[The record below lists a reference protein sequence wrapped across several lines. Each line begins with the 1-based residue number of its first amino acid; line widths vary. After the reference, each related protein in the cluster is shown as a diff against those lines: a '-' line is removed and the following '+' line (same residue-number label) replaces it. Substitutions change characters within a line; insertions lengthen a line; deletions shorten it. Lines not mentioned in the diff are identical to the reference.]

1 VEGTN
6 VSPAPTPPPAKK
18 KVAILG
24 GGVAAVTVALQLTE
38 DPNWRDT
45 FESITIYQL
54 GWRLGGKGATGRVG
68 PNNRILEHGLHVW
81 LGYYENAFQLIQTV
95 YQDAKRLPGAPLQKW
110 EQAFTG
116 QNYVG
121 VDELYN
127 GRWVPWMLELPV
139 NNRIPGEGTV
149 PSLRDSMQEL
159 SDWIGR
165 NAERSLLRD
174 PAAAVLGKRLVQ
186 LAPLVGDPAY
196 TAEIKLT
203 LSHLLTRVTRHRTA
217 ADLSDLQRHR
227 LLLLT
232 EMAIVILFGLL
243 TDGIYTYGDLEK
255 LEHIDFAH
263 WLGRYNPGSDF
274 ADLKR
279 NPLLRGMYDFAFAFE
294 NGEVDKP
301 NFAAAPALRTI
312 FRMVLTYKGSIF
324 WKMNAGMG
332 DTIFAPAYQ
341 ALRNRGVD
349 IRFFH
354 KVKRLE
360 LSADKTSVARIHIGR
375 QATLKTGTYDP
386 LVPVFVG
393 DPPNSQPLPC
403 WPSEPCYDQLVEG
416 KALCQGKV
424 NLESFWTTWRDV
436 EDLALE
442 AGKDF
447 DVAVF
452 GISLG
457 SVPYLCKELMDASP
471 KWADM
476 ATKVTTVRT
485 QALQLWLKPD
495 IAHLGWT
502 EASPV
507 MDAWI
512 EPLDTWGDM
521 TDVMACESWSN
532 QGKPGSLAYFCG
544 PMVGGIPDQGDAG
557 FPAKAL
563 ADVQATADQM
573 LSRDIGTL
581 WPALG
586 AGGLPGSDVV
596 ARYDRANIDPS
607 ERYVQSPA
615 DTAKYRLAADKS
627 GFANLVITGDWIDN
641 GYNAGCVEA
650 SVWSGIQA
658 ANTIQGLPLNQG
670 VKNGDSEPL
679 WSGPSKPDL

>member
-1 VEGTN
+1 M
-6 VSPAPTPPPAKK
+6 SAAPAAPPAKK

-38 DPNWRDT
+38 DPDWRDT
-45 FESITIYQL
+45 FESVTIYQL

-68 PNNRILEHGLHVW
+68 DNNRVLEHGLHIW
-81 LGYYENAFQLIQTV
+81 LGYYENAFHLIQTV
-95 YQDAKRLPGAPLQKW
+95 YKDAKRLPGAPLQKW

-116 QNYVG
+116 QNFVG
-121 VDELYN
+121 VDELYKGN
-127 GRWVPWMLELPV
+127 WVPWMLELPV
-139 NNRIPGEGTV
+139 NNGIPGDGNV
-149 PSLRDSMQEL
+149 PALRDSMQAL

-165 NAERSLLRD
+165 NAERSLPAD
-174 PAAAVLGKRLVQ
+174 PAAAVLGRRLVE
-186 LAPLVGDPAY
+186 LAPFVGEPAH
-196 TAEIKLT
+196 TEEIKRT
-203 LSHLLTRVTRHRTA
+203 LSELQTKITHHRAAAALT
-217 ADLSDLQRHR
+217 DLEKQR

-232 EMAIVILFGLL
+232 EMAIVILFGLVV
-243 TDGIYTYGDLEK
+243 DGIYKYGDLEK
-255 LEHIDFAH
+255 LENIDFAN
-263 WLGRYNPGSDF
+263 WLGRYNPGADF

-294 NGEVDKP
+294 NGEIDKP

-349 IRFFH
+349 VRFFH

-360 LSADKTSVARIHIGR
+360 LAADKASVARIHIGR
-375 QATLKTGTYDP
+375 QATLKTGIYDP
-386 LVPVFVG
+386 LVPLFVG
-393 DPPNSQPLPC
+393 DPPSTQPLPC
-403 WPSEPCYDQLVEG
+403 WPATPRYEQLVEG
-416 KALCQGKV
+416 DALRKGEV
-424 NLESFWTTWRDV
+424 NLESFWTTWHDV

-442 AGKDF
+442 AGKNF
-447 DVAVF
+447 DTVVF

-457 SVPYLCKELMDASP
+457 SVPYLCQELMDASP
-471 KWADM
+471 QWHDM
-476 ATKVTTVRT
+476 ATKITTVRT

-495 IAHLGWT
+495 IAQLGWT
-502 EASPV
+502 EASPI

-512 EPLDTWGDM
+512 EPFDTWGDM
-521 TDVMACESWSN
+521 TDVMNCESWRN
-532 QGKPGSLAYFCG
+532 QDKPGSLAYFCG

-563 ADVQATADQM
+563 ADVQATANQM

-586 AGGLPGSDVV
+586 AGGLPAGDVV

-607 ERYVQSPA
+607 ERYVQSLA

-641 GYNAGCVEA
+641 GYNGGCVEA

-658 ANTIQGLPLNQG
+658 ANTILGLPLDQG
-670 VKNGDSEPL
+670 VKNGDSSSI
-679 WSGPSKPDL
+679 WAGPGKKA

>member
-1 VEGTN
+1 VAGTDMTD
-6 VSPAPTPPPAKK
+6 SSAAAKK

-24 GGVAAVTVALQLTE
+24 GGVAAVTVALELTE
-38 DPNWRDT
+38 DPNWRDQ

-68 PNNRILEHGLHVW
+68 DTNRILEHGLHVW

-95 YQDAKRLPGAPLQKW
+95 YKDAKRLPGAPLQKW

-127 GRWVPWMLELPV
+127 GQWVPWMLELPV
-139 NNRIPGEGTV
+139 NNGIPGDGNV

-165 NAERSLLRD
+165 NAERSLLPD
-174 PAAAVLGKRLVQ
+174 PAAAMLGKRLVQ
-186 LAPLVGDPAY
+186 LAPLVGDPAH

-203 LSHLLTRVTRHRTA
+203 LSQLLTKVTRHRTA
-217 ADLSDLQRHR
+217 AALTDLQKYR

-232 EMAIVILFGLL
+232 EMAIAIMFGLL
-243 TDGIYTYGDLEK
+243 IDDIYKYGDLEK

-263 WLGRYNPGSDF
+263 WLGRYSPGSDF

-324 WKMNAGMG
+324 YKMNAGMG

-349 IRFFH
+349 VRFFH

-360 LSADKTSVARIHIGR
+360 LSPDKKSVARIHVGR
-375 QATLKTGTYDP
+375 QATPKGTYEP
-386 LVPVFVG
+386 LVPVHVG
-393 DPPNSQPLPC
+393 NPPNPQPLPC
-403 WPSEPCYDQLVEG
+403 WPGEPRYDQLVEG
-416 KALCQGKV
+416 DALRQSGA

-436 EDLALE
+436 EELTLE

-447 DVAVF
+447 DTVVF

-457 SVPYLCKELMDASP
+457 SVPYLCQELVDASP
-471 KWADM
+471 KWRDM
-476 ATKVTTVRT
+476 AAKVTTVST

-495 IAHLGWT
+495 IADLGWT
-502 EASPV
+502 EASPI

-521 TDVMACESWSN
+521 TDVMTCESWGHD
-532 QGKPGSLAYFCG
+532 QPGSLAYFCG

-563 ADVQATADQM
+563 ADVQATANQM

-586 AGGLPGSDVV
+586 AGGLPAGDVV

-607 ERYVQSPA
+607 ERYVQSLA

-658 ANTIQGLPLNQG
+658 ANTILGLPLNQG

-679 WSGPSKPDL
+679 WSGPHKA